1 MNRFVVVVATLLAC
15 SIVPTAS
22 FAQTADDN
30 IPIPSFQK
38 QLREQWTIEDLQPK
52 PEPKAF
58 LETRDDTLE
67 RLSLREAVAVALANN
82 PGIAVER
89 LGPEFARADIDRAN
103 GVFDPTFQASGTVDR
118 SVVPASSVLQ
128 GAQVLREKDYVYAL
142 SRPKLLRSGA
152 TFTIAGTSTETNTN
166 SRFYGL
172 RPQYVPNVL
181 FTLSQPLLRNF
192 GIDLTILL
200 VRSAEANSSVAYY

>member
-1 MNRFVVVVATLLAC
+1 MKRFVVVVAALLAC

-67 RLSLREAVAVALANN
+67 RLSLREAVGVALANN

-103 GVFDPTFQASGTVDR
+103 GVFDPTFEASSTTDR
-118 SVVPASSVLQ
+118 SVTPTSSALS
-128 GAQVLREKDYVYAL
+128 GAQVVRQRENLFDLSLR
-142 SRPKLLRSGA
+142 KLLRTGA
-152 TFTIAGTSTETNTN
+152 TFTVAG
-166 SRFYGL
+166 
-172 RPQYVPNVL
+172 Q
-181 FTLSQPLLRNF
+181 
-192 GIDLTILL
+192 
-200 VRSAEANSSVAYY
+200 